1 MRTFL
6 IAIII
11 GILSLSHTAL
21 RAQAGP
27 EAGEILLKGMGGKD
41 KWDNTNYIL
50 FTANGNDLRP
60 FQDSRKFLI
69 NRKSGQARFEGKS
82 NDGEQIV
89 SLFNFKTEKL
99 TKFFVNGVEIKQIDT
114 EVLELF
120 NKINTQFKKDATF
133 LFLPALI
140 EQPATKTGKTS
151 SKIFNAEKLQSL
163 PFQLESGLS
172 GEVLFNKET
181 GWIRQFIDKDG
192 NTYVV
197 NDYKDTGGGLFLPT
211 GFKNLADSN
220 KSFLFPTVA
229 VFTEMEETRFST
241 L

>member
-1 MRTFL
+1 
-6 IAIII
+6 
-11 GILSLSHTAL
+11 
-21 RAQAGP
+21 
-27 EAGEILLKGMGGKD
+27 

-120 NKINTQFKKDATF
+120 NKINTHVKEDATF
-133 LFLPALI
+133 LFSPALI

-151 SKIFNAEKLQSL
+151 SKLFDAEKLQSL

-172 GEVLFNKET
+172 GEVLFKRET
-181 GWIRQFIDKDG
+181 GW
-192 NTYVV
+192 
-197 NDYKDTGGGLFLPT
+197 
-211 GFKNLADSN
+211 
-220 KSFLFPTVA
+220 
-229 VFTEMEETRFST
+229 
-241 L
+241 